1 MAEIVNERDVI
12 LDCRGISKSFG
23 AVCAVSDVSLTLR
36 GGEVLGLVGPNGAG
50 KTTLVDLI
58 GGEQRPDTGTISAGG
73 RPLTGPPSRR
83 ARLNGLA
90 RTFQHPQ
97 VALDL
102 TARENMLVGL
112 SGRALG
118 TLGGMLR
125 ELVAG
130 MAGAGHRLLDGEV
143 DRVAG
148 ALGLKDIDRPC
159 KEFTLGELRLV
170 EVARALLMKPSLM
183 LLDEPFAGSDAHGV
197 AGIKSA
203 IGEILKTGCG
213 VILVDHNVDIVA
225 SLAHRI
231 ALLNLG
237 SKVFDGDPKDCL
249 ASPEMQAVY
258 FGAQVTDGG
267 VRA

>member
-1 MAEIVNERDVI
+1 MADTI
-12 LDCRGISKSFG
+12 LDCRGVGKAYG
-23 AVCAVSDVSLTLR
+23 AVRALTDVSLTLR
-36 GGEVLGLVGPNGAG
+36 AGEVLGLVGPNGAG
-50 KTTLVDLI
+50 KTTLVDMI
-58 GGEQRPDTGTISAGG
+58 GGEQRPDTGSISAGG
-73 RPLTGPPSRR
+73 RPLAGPPSRR
-83 ARLNGLA
+83 AQRNGLA

-97 VALDL
+97 IALDM

-112 SGRALG
+112 AGRSLG
-118 TLGGMLR
+118 SLGGMLR
-125 ELVAG
+125 ELVRG
-130 MAGAGHRLLDGEV
+130 MAGTGARLLDGEV
-143 DRVAG
+143 DRTAA
-148 ALGLKDIDRPC
+148 ALGLKDIDRSC
-159 KEFTLGELRLV
+159 MEFTLGELRLV

-203 IGEILKTGCG
+203 IAEILRTGCG

-237 SKVFDGDPKDCL
+237 SKVFDGDPRDCL

-258 FGAQVTDGG
+258 FGSHAEPN
-267 VRA
+267 A

>member
-1 MAEIVNERDVI
+1 MADTI
-12 LDCRGISKSFG
+12 LECRGVNKAFG
-23 AVCAVSDVSLTLR
+23 AVRAVNDVSLTLR
-36 GGEVLGLVGPNGAG
+36 AGEVLGLVGPNGAG

-58 GGEQRPDTGTISAGG
+58 GGEQRPDSGTISAGG
-73 RPLTGPPSRR
+73 HPLAGPPSRR
-83 ARLNGLA
+83 ARRNGLA

-112 SGRALG
+112 TGRSLG
-118 TLGGMLR
+118 SLGGMLR

-130 MAGAGHRLLDGEV
+130 MVGAGGRLLDAEV
-143 DRVAG
+143 DRVAA

-159 KEFTLGELRLV
+159 REFTLGELRLV
-170 EVARALLMKPSLM
+170 EVGRALLMKPSLM

-237 SKVFDGDPKDCL
+237 AKVFDGDPKQCL

-258 FGAQVTDGG
+258 FGDELVHA
-267 VRA
+267 

>member
-1 MAEIVNERDVI
+1 MADTI
-12 LDCRGISKSFG
+12 LECRGVGKTFG
-23 AVCAVSDVSLTLR
+23 AVHAVTGVSLTLR
-36 GGEVLGLVGPNGAG
+36 AGEVLGLVGPNGAG

-58 GGEQRPDTGTISAGG
+58 GGEQRPDSGTISAGG
-73 RPLTGPPSRR
+73 SPLVGPPSRR
-83 ARLNGLA
+83 ARHNGLA

-112 SGRALG
+112 AGRSLG
-118 TLGGMLR
+118 SLGGILR

-130 MAGAGHRLLDGEV
+130 MVGAGARLLDAEV
-143 DRVAG
+143 DRVAA
-148 ALGLKDIDRPC
+148 ALGLRDIDRPC

-170 EVARALLMKPSLM
+170 EMARALLMKPSLM

-197 AGIKSA
+197 AGIKAA
-203 IGEILKTGCG
+203 IAEILKTGCG

-231 ALLNLG
+231 ALLSLG
-237 SKVFDGDPKDCL
+237 AKVFDGDPRQCL
-249 ASPEMQAVY
+249 ASPEMQMVY
-258 FGAQVTDGG
+258 FGDRAHDGG
-267 VRA
+267 ANP

>member
-1 MAEIVNERDVI
+1 MADVI
-12 LDCRGISKSFG
+12 LECRGVNKAYG
-23 AVCAVSDVSLTLR
+23 AVRAVSDVSLELR
-36 GGEVLGLVGPNGAG
+36 AGEVLGLVGPNGAG

-58 GGEQRPDTGTISAGG
+58 GGEQRPDSGAITALG
-73 RPLTGPPSRR
+73 RPLAGAPSRR
-83 ARLNGLA
+83 ARVNGLA

-112 SGRALG
+112 AGPSLATLSGQ
-118 TLGGMLR
+118 LR
-125 ELVAG
+125 ELAAG
-130 MAGAGHRLLDGEV
+130 IVGAGSRIERDAARGEV
-143 DRVAG
+143 ERVAA
-148 ALGLKDIDRPC
+148 ALGLKDIEREC
-159 KEFTLGELRLV
+159 RELTLGELRLV
-170 EVARALLMKPSLM
+170 EVGRALLTRPALM

-197 AGIKSA
+197 AGIRSA
-203 IGEILKTGCG
+203 IAEILRNGCG

-237 SKVFDGDPKDCL
+237 SKVFDGDPKACL

-258 FGAQVTDGG
+258 FGEREVA
-267 VRA
+267 

>member
-1 MAEIVNERDVI
+1 MVQPI
-12 LDCRGISKSFG
+12 LDCREVGKAFG
-23 AVCAVSDVSLTLR
+23 AVRAVNAVSLTLHA
-36 GGEVLGLVGPNGAG
+36 GEVLGLVGPNGAG

-58 GGEQRPDTGTISAGG
+58 GGEQRPDSGSIHAGG
-73 RPLTGPPSRR
+73 RPLIGPPSRR
-83 ARLNGLA
+83 ARINGLA

-97 VALDL
+97 VAPDM
-102 TARENMLVGL
+102 TVRENMVVGL
-112 SGRALG
+112 AARSMG

-125 ELVAG
+125 QLVRG
-130 MAGAGHRLLDGEV
+130 MARGRDPQLDRAV

-148 ALGLKDIDRPC
+148 SLGLEAIDRPC
-159 KEFTLGELRLV
+159 MDLTLGELRLL
-170 EVARALLMKPSLM
+170 EVGRALLTKPALM
-183 LLDEPFAGSDAHGV
+183 LLDEPFAGSDSRGV

-237 SKVFDGDPKDCL
+237 AKVFDGGPRDCL

-258 FGAQVTDGG
+258 FGTGEGHA
-267 VRA
+267 